1 MHLAC
6 WSCCLAFLATTVWD
20 QDFGLV
26 VSGVEQAQP
35 EESPLPV
42 AVGHR
47 GMVQTHPENTLP
59 GFEACLRAKVSFELD
74 VRRTRDGRLVVLHD
88 ATLDRTTT
96 GTGLVADAT
105 FDEIRKLDAGS

>member
-1 MHLAC
+1 
-6 WSCCLAFLATTVWD
+6 
-20 QDFGLV
+20 
-26 VSGVEQAQP
+26 
-35 EESPLPV
+35 LPV

-96 GTGLVADAT
+96 GTSLVADAT
-105 FDEIRKLDAGS
+105 FDEIRKLDAGSKYQARFTGSRVPELAEVFRLIGQS